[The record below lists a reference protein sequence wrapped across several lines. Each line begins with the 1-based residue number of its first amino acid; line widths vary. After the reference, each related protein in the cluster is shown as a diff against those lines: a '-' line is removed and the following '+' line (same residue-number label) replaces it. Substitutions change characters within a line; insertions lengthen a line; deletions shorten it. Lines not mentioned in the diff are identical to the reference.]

1 MALLRFVDPAEG
13 TIHIDGV
20 DISKIGLQDL
30 RSRLVPIIYNVAK
43 AFSLVSRLLYRKTV
57 FYSQALYGW
66 SKCNG
71 KY

>member
-30 RSRLVPIIYNVAK
+30 RSRLVRIIYSDAK
-43 AFSLVSRLLYRKTV
+43 DPSQVSRLLYRKTV
-57 FYSQALYGW
+57 FYSQAVSGW

-71 KY
+71 KC